1 MAKTNEVVTFG
12 DLYAMTSF
20 LSNAELLFS
29 QYCLSKT
36 YTVNFQYDTSKLF
49 IIFGANSSAILS
61 NICDYQY
68 FLITKNFTSNNM
80 GILWNYVR
88 DSEFMYVTF
97 RSDFTRNNNNK
108 TFSFTTAS
116 GDNVSSSYFSA
127 MSVTIYEIFSI

>member
-1 MAKTNEVVTFG
+1 MAKINEVVTFG

-29 QYCLSKT
+29 KYCLGKT

-49 IIFGANSSAILS
+49 IIFGGNSSAILS

-68 FLITKNFTSNNM
+68 FLITKNFTSNSM
-80 GILWNYVR
+80 RILWSYVS
-88 DSEFMYVTF
+88 DSTF
-97 RSDFTRNNNNK
+97 EHVIFNSDFTRNNNNK

-116 GDNVSSSYFSA
+116 ADNAGPSHFLEMA
-127 MSVTIYEIFSI
+127 VTIYEIFSI

>member
-29 QYCLSKT
+29 NYCLGKT

-49 IIFGANSSAILS
+49 IIFGSDSSAILS
-61 NICDYQY
+61 NICGCQY
-68 FLITKNFTSNNM
+68 FLITKNFTSNSM
-80 GILWNYVR
+80 KILWNYVI
-88 DSEFMYVTF
+88 DSTF
-97 RSDFTRNNNNK
+97 EYTTFTSNFTRNNNNK

-116 GDNVSSSYFSA
+116 GDNVGSSYFFA

>member
-29 QYCLSKT
+29 QYCLGKT

-49 IIFGANSSAILS
+49 IIFGTDSSAILS

-68 FLITKNFTSNNM
+68 FLITKNFTLNTMS
-80 GILWNYVR
+80 ILWNYVR
-88 DSEFMYVTF
+88 DSKFIYATF
-97 RSDFTRNNNNK
+97 KSNFTRNNNSK

-116 GDNVSSSYFSA
+116 GNNVGSSYFSE